1 MAKPKIDGVIEA
13 ARYNP
18 DGQIKWVRAYPRR
31 GPSYSDRVLLDRQ
44 ALIDQL
50 KSGKQFVAGERVE
63 LMASTF
69 KLGKPIHLQQK
80 DGQEILVTSEGQAQR
95 DQLEGVPIL

>member
-18 DGQIKWVRAYPRR
+18 DGQIKWVRAYLRR
-31 GPSYSDRVLLDRQ
+31 GPTYSDRVLLDRQ
-44 ALIDQL
+44 TLVEQL
-50 KSGKQFVAGERVE
+50 KSGKQFVAGERIE

-69 KLGKPIHLQQK
+69 KLGKPIRLQQK
-80 DGQEILVTSEGQAQR
+80 DGQELLATNGVQGQR